1 MLAALRKKKGQV
13 HDFPGGIHPPENKAQ
28 SAAAP
33 IRPGPLP
40 DELILPLN
48 MHAGAPARPVV
59 ALDEPV
65 LKGQLIARA
74 EGRISAPVHAPTSG
88 RVTAIENR
96 PVQHP
101 SGMTAPCIVL
111 EPDGREDW
119 IGLDPWPDWAER
131 DPAELQAHLAS
142 SGLAGLGGAGF
153 PTAVKADPGDATRVE
168 QLIINAAE
176 CEPYITADD
185 RLMRERAAGIAQGIR
200 MLAHVL
206 RPDEILVGIED
217 NKPEALEALRA
228 ALDPDMAIRV
238 VATRYP
244 SGGDKQLIQLLTGKE
259 VPTGDLPARV
269 GVVCQNVSTVYGIY
283 RYLEHGE
290 PLIRRVTTLTGE
302 ALAYPGNYE
311 VLLGTPVRTLVA
323 HAGIDADDLGKL
335 IAGGS
340 MMGVTLPEPA
350 APVVKTSNCLIAAA
364 AGELPEPPAEQPCI
378 RCGACAEVCP
388 ANLLPQQLYWY
399 ARNDE
404 FERAQQYNLMD
415 CIECGACAYV
425 CPSHIPLVQYYQYA
439 KGEIRNQEADQ
450 ARADHARQRFEA
462 RQQRLERRKA
472 EKEARRRERR
482 QTRHPGA
489 SRPATSGTDPNL
501 KALRNE
507 MQQAEEAHKAA
518 RREAKTAEAEDR
530 ADAAELRARADEHK
544 QQADALKQK
553 VRAQREAG
561 SSSASGSAGPSADT
575 GGSGA
580 GGGGSDGDGES
591 EADARARRMKQ
602 LKAAY
607 NKANKQWKQAKA
619 AFDKARR
626 DGAENLDELS
636 ANVDKLR
643 QRADDTRAQMDALV
657 QEAKQGVEAA
667 TGRDLKTLKKEA
679 TDAELAARR
688 KAKELDA
695 AREAGDAQQVAALAQ
710 EHDQLRRTADDKADY
725 LQRAMAEQG
734 MKEDE

>member
-1 MLAALRKKKGQV
+1 MLAALRKKKGPI

-28 SAAAP
+28 STTPP

-59 ALDEPV
+59 TLDQTV
-65 LKGQLIARA
+65 LKGQLMARA
-74 EGRISAPVHAPTSG
+74 EGQINAPVHAPTSG
-88 RVTAIENR
+88 RIAAIENR

-119 IGLDPWPDWAER
+119 IELDPCPDWPAR
-131 DPAELQAHLAS
+131 DPAELRAHLRH

-153 PTAVKADPGDATRVE
+153 PTAVKADPGDDTRVE

-185 RLMRERAAGIAQGIR
+185 RLMRERAAGVVRGIR
-200 MLAHVL
+200 MLAHLL

-228 ALDPDMAIRV
+228 AADPDIAIRV

-244 SGGDKQLIQLLTGKE
+244 SGGDKQLIQSLTGKE

-269 GVVCQNVSTVYGIY
+269 GVVCQNVSTVYGLY

-290 PLIRRVTTLTGE
+290 PLIRRISTLTGE
-302 ALAYPGNYE
+302 ALAHPGNYE
-311 VLLGTPVRTLVA
+311 VLLGTPVRTLMA
-323 HAGIDADDLGKL
+323 HAGIEPDYLGKL
-335 IAGGS
+335 ITGGS
-340 MMGVTLPEPA
+340 MMGFTLPEPA
-350 APVVKTSNCLIAAA
+350 APVVKTSNCLIASTP
-364 AGELPEPPAEQPCI
+364 GELPEPPAEQPCI

-399 ARNDE
+399 AKNDE

-425 CPSHIPLVQYYQYA
+425 CPSHIPLVQYYQHA
-439 KGEIRNQEADQ
+439 KGEIRNQQ
-450 ARADHARQRFEA
+450 AEQAQADHARQRFEA

-472 EKEARRRERR
+472 EKEARRRERLDAR
-482 QTRHPGA
+482 RPRA
-489 SRPATSGTDPNL
+489 SAEAGGGKDPEPE
-501 KALRNE
+501 ALGKE
-507 MQQAEEAHKAA
+507 MQH
-518 RREAKTAEAEDR
+518 
-530 ADAAELRARADEHK
+530 ADT
-544 QQADALKQK
+544 LKQR
-553 VRAQREAG
+553 VRSQREAG
-561 SSSASGSAGPSADT
+561 STSDSDNAGPPTDSGS
-575 GGSGA
+575 SGA
-580 GGGGSDGDGES
+580 AGGDGSDDNSDS

-602 LKAAY
+602 LKTAY

-619 AFDKARR
+619 AFDKAQR

-643 QRADDTRAQMDALV
+643 QRADDTRAEMDALV
-657 QEAKQGVEAA
+657 TRAKQGVEAT
-667 TGRDLKTLKKEA
+667 TGQDLKTLKKEA

-695 AREAGDAQQVAALAQ
+695 AREAGETQQVAALAQ
-710 EHDQLRRTADDKADY
+710 EHDQLRRSADDKADY
-725 LQRAMAEQG
+725 LQRVMEEQG